1 MNSPSL
7 AMSPDDARFVA
18 PHAAEVRWLGR
29 CAAIVLVGGLLPL
42 LAWVAFAPL
51 ASAVVA
57 PAIVKVDLER
67 RGVQHA
73 EGGMVREVLVR
84 DGERVRRNQPLLVL
98 GDEAV
103 AADVNRID
111 YRVLAD
117 WASVSRLEAEQS
129 GAASLPFPPEVLS
142 AAEHDARLR
151 DHIGKER
158 LLFQAKRSSLV
169 EQVTLLRVQ
178 QDKIGGEISALRAQV
193 AEATQSLAHQR
204 QELETHRRLHQ
215 EGFISA
221 TRISQLEAAIA
232 DYRAKVEERHS
243 ELARAEQRRVDADL
257 RIKAMEMEY
266 RQRASDELKT
276 ASVRLAEIR
285 QEQRKTSDAAR
296 RQVIV
301 SPVDGEV
308 INLKFTAPGRVVAP
322 REHIADIVPTNPN
335 LVVEARLRP
344 EDISRVTR
352 GQPARIRFTAFAY
365 RSTGLVDGTVS
376 YVSPDRLVDPATN
389 QQFYVAHVTVSDA
402 SLEQHKQVRA
412 QAGMP
417 AEVYL
422 QGEDRTALQYLVEPV
437 LQVVRRA
444 GREL

>member
-1 MNSPSL
+1 MSSQSL
-7 AMSPDDARFVA
+7 VMSSEDARFVA
-18 PHAAEVRWLGR
+18 PHVAEVKWLGR
-29 CAAIVLVGGLLPL
+29 CAALLLLAGIIPL
-42 LAWVAFAPL
+42 LGWVSFAPL

-57 PAIVKVDLER
+57 PAIVKVDLHR

-84 DGERVRRNQPLLVL
+84 DGERVRMNQPLLVL

-103 AADVNRID
+103 AADVNRVD
-111 YRVLAD
+111 YRVMAD
-117 WASVSRLEAEQS
+117 WASVARLEAQQA
-129 GAASLPFPPEVLS
+129 GLASVAFPREVL
-142 AAEHDARLR
+142 AAVEKDARLR

-158 LLFQAKRSSLV
+158 SLFQAKRSSLV
-169 EQVTLLRVQ
+169 EQVALLRVQ
-178 QDKIGGEISALRAQV
+178 QEKIGVEISALRAQV
-193 AEATQSLAHQR
+193 GEAMQSLGHQR
-204 QELETHRRLHQ
+204 EQLETHRRLHRD
-215 EGFISA
+215 GFISA

-232 DYRAKVEERHS
+232 DYRAKVEERNS

-285 QEQRKTSDAAR
+285 QEQRKTSDAAK

-308 INLKFTAPGRVVAP
+308 INLKFTTPGRVVSP
-322 REHIADIVPTNPN
+322 REHIADIVPANPR
-335 LVVEARLRP
+335 LVVEARIRP
-344 EDISRVTR
+344 EDISRVSQ
-352 GQPARIRFTAFAY
+352 GQLARIRFTAFAY
-365 RSTGLVDGTVS
+365 RTTGLVDGNVS
-376 YVSPDRLVDPATN
+376 YVSPDRLVDQATN
-389 QQFYVAHVTVSDA
+389 EQFYIAHVAVGVQ
-402 SLEQHKQVRA
+402 SLEQNKQVRP

-422 QGEDRTALQYLVEPV
+422 QGENRTTLQYLVEPV